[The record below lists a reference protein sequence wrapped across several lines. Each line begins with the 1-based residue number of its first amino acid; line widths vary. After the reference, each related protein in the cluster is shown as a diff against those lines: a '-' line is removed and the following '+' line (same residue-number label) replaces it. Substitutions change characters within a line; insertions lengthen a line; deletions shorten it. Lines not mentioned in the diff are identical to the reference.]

1 MMKGS
6 EMYTQDNAEIESE
19 QSKPIQNFAL
29 EGILDRTKRKVNNL
43 ANFNKHHIGCAKH
56 QVIEVLEHNNYSFGF
71 QSSSLQTEVSP
82 VLSLEQIHKLPSLQ
96 PSEQARSNHS
106 EQSLTQSSEFTA
118 ISSPALSAI
127 PSPENSAIPSSEL
140 SAISSPVPCGNGVNT
155 TSNHAA
161 VNITNTAVNN
171 SANTANPSSMTGHED
186 LNYSLV
192 SWSFNQTDMYNF
204 RADMQKMWSKCR
216 GRGNTSTLE
225 LSQFVNES
233 FQQALAATNDAYFLA
248 GIFDDFDCDPTLP
261 LLRFYY
267 QTYQLKHE
275 SYTNT
280 ALLCYEPLMFNTLNS
295 KQASCYIPNLS
306 CNVQKLGTAYFEYG
320 LRRYQSLLAHLTGNQ
335 NLENGLNLELSTVVS
350 LQALKQA
357 TADVYPDLYRIAQN
371 NDARAENLS
380 FSAAPNAYADLTLSS
395 CDWNLLVKNG
405 ISGENSGQGGQG
417 QKGSMRVNRKLSQH
431 VNFEG
436 WTRIPYQA
444 TNVLSYQD
452 QQLIAEAKESQ
463 KQRDK
468 QLHMLLK
475 QAQGS
480 ISGLTLLLSQHQSP
494 LIECLL
500 EQMLQRAY
508 TKPQGN
514 NTQRLAA
521 AQMNLK
527 LHGLPISSMRF
538 FIPMTNV
545 MMSSAF
551 NSRLSQAELLLKDSL
566 PKLLQLELT
575 ERLSYE
581 VEQLGQQQIV
591 IRNLYQNTLRNLGLP
606 NAAQSKGSALFEA
619 SWTLQDI
626 ERLVGRELVQLSKSL
641 PVRGL
646 ALENVDVAQTPQ
658 AHGSESFIEQERQY
672 ENDLCKKHYTYK
684 LRQAICLIQDLWNQF
699 PEQMRTMETQAPL
712 AFMLS
717 ERLRFMHKVHQT
729 LEWFFSHVGASVVRL
744 ALSGELSALCSCLVF
759 MCRYLPQLPVQSAPD
774 ETPNSLELMLLK
786 LFSPVGSP
794 EVDSINEV
802 TSSQLGLDALL
813 SQQSL
818 DTLSSEH
825 SLGALPSQQ
834 SLDAVASELS
844 LEDPQSAL
852 QVELAHTRS
861 LEHTADEVS
870 SNSLSSEFL
879 NNLQLATA
887 LGRSQIRPTLKAI
900 TLAKLSLEQ
909 MLPAVKTQE
918 VHVQS
923 THSTSQ
929 QSQKQTA
936 HSTSQQSQTY
946 TTSQQAQDKINQNS
960 AGVKANLAAW
970 KTWLQSSM
978 AMQSFLYPETPLPL
992 DVPFMSH
999 LNFNQV
1005 SGAFKGQNL
1014 VQSLLDA
1021 LQDYLGLRRL
1031 PYEPNYL
1038 NLSDNIESSLVQ
1050 FLSLS
1055 ESELLNI
1062 ATSIQKARNVHA
1074 LSKNLKHVLPPQL
1087 IAHLSNQKRTHDVFS
1102 ELVALQKLELSA
1114 KNLKQSQIIDFLWQ
1128 RLQEFSI
1135 DKLNPMTLLMDYLEQ
1150 TLDLKGCLWKERHT
1164 SQLLVSCLYLM
1175 NQVLKL
1181 SERSSDKQPSKML
1194 GKWQILTSDLELS
1207 NQAAPNVYKSQSN
1220 DNHHTRTKSEQFIS
1234 DIVSSSVPNA
1244 NSDAVSSVSS
1254 DTVSN
1259 AVSSSVSKAVSNA
1272 VSNASSGLHGKL
1284 NASSSLDLH
1293 MTVSSGSGLNTDLS
1307 SSSGLHSI
1315 SSLADDV
1322 KSKRNLL
1329 EKQDQASIG
1338 ASTSKRSVQ
1347 KTDELIVHLA
1357 SDQHMMGVMIY
1368 MQRRMESRQIDVAVQ
1383 SSVLQSFAK
1392 YAKAQLPNINIGYA
1406 LLDFIQ
1412 GMMGQ
1417 LLPKNA
1423 VSWRSM
1429 ILGHELKTLCWIQLQ
1444 TVQLK
1449 LLNSHT
1455 YQLKNSRVKNIS
1467 DSVVLSNVPTVLSRN
1482 STVLSNAPTAL
1493 SKNSAVLSN
1502 DLASLSSDATKL
1514 SSNSTKSRDVAHVG
1528 SCNSAMVNNDAHQS
1542 YQGSTV
1548 FSGKSAIQEH
1558 DATDL
1563 GSDSRVLCREAT
1575 VSRESN
1581 VSMELSVSNIAALSC
1596 ESTSSK
1602 RKEVLLRSGCTK
1614 DNAATANLEVGNLKE
1629 ENLNEANLKKGNIS
1643 QPAEPSGVYTLL
1655 EQWMQSNASSKKHY
1669 AVLKEGYTKSQVKLH
1684 DVSSPVNLESKS
1696 DSVTSNTQSLSQLS
1710 SLKAQAL
1717 TTQTQVPKAQPS
1729 KAQSFTEQTYAAN
1742 GDLSTQQQP
1751 QLQYDEALERSNLAH
1766 KEKAMALK
1774 EKELV
1779 LDEKAMVLKGKDI
1792 APLVKESGLG
1802 VNDIPLQT
1810 LFCTACEALSC
1821 IDLYPDVQLQQNVL
1835 NSLQRYLPEQEARL
1849 KEWLSVPT
1857 KLNANLHKAQYKASW
1872 ADMAE
1877 KQLQHKDA
1885 LYYPQGITDL
1895 STVIAQPLAFSML
1908 QTMVELYF
1916 RLLQLHGRQIQ
1927 LTYVFDLQ
1935 KNISERE
1942 SLFKEINLLLKLNDL
1957 RQRYPQAIDFRY
1969 AVRLGRLNAALQM
1982 QGQDS
1987 NLQTVRLKNDEYYQ
2001 QLLKMLKEQSDFSA
2015 AECALQDAAFGQIFE
2030 ALNQGSSASA
2040 LQLMHNLASHYG
2052 EHLLQMHQVKSSFV
2066 LMYFADCEFSHLTTE
2081 QIGQNMLKLTLNFSL
2096 ESTSD
2101 KEQRLSRYFCE
2112 ETDKRKKTQ
2121 LDQPSFVLPVSQN
2134 LLKQQLP
2141 TFANRTAYHE
2151 IFDQKAS
2158 YNELF
2163 REPQVPLKLCTED
2176 FPNIRSMDEA
2186 MQVLQHYQWHNLNML
2201 PPMERLRIHKNYR
2214 GGINIWLAKS
2224 VHQALCSLGSNL
2236 LRQGKDWHLPVHP
2249 MSLFPDFEVLLFTL
2263 MALETQQAL
2272 FVSCPHCHQRQ
2283 LMFNDNLFAKET
2295 EQSCRCCD
2303 TTLSKYGPYPVILN
2317 QEKSG
2322 RIWRPIAG

>member
-1 MMKGS
+1 
-6 EMYTQDNAEIESE
+6 MYTQDNAEIESE

-43 ANFNKHHIGCAKH
+43 ANFNKHHIGCSKH

-96 PSEQARSNHS
+96 PSEQAKSNPY
-106 EQSLTQSSEFTA
+106 EQSLTQSPEFTA

-127 PSPENSAIPSSEL
+127 PFPENSAIPSPEL

-155 TSNHAA
+155 TSNHAV

-192 SWSFNQTDMYNF
+192 SWSFNQTDMHNF
-204 RADMQKMWSKCR
+204 RADMQKMWSKSR
-216 GRGNTSTLE
+216 GRGTTSTLE

-233 FQQALAATNDAYFLA
+233 FQQALAAANDAYFLA
-248 GIFDDFDCDPTLP
+248 GIFDDFDCEPTLP

-335 NLENGLNLELSTVVS
+335 NLENGLDLELSTVVS

-371 NDARAENLS
+371 NDARADNLS

-395 CDWNLLVKNG
+395 CDWNLSGKNG
-405 ISGENSGQGGQG
+405 ISGESTGQGGQG

-436 WTRIPYQA
+436 WTRLPYQA

-508 TKPQGN
+508 IKPQGN

-545 MMSSAF
+545 MMNSAF

-626 ERLVGRELVQLSKSL
+626 ERLVGRELVQLSKLL

-672 ENDLCKKHYTYK
+672 ENELCKKHYTYK
-684 LRQAICLIQDLWNQF
+684 LRQAICLIQDLCNQF

-717 ERLRFMHKVHQT
+717 ERLRFMHKLHQT

-744 ALSGELSALCSCLVF
+744 ALSGDLSALCSCLVF
-759 MCRYLPQLPVQSAPD
+759 MCRYLPQLPVQIAPD

-786 LFSPVGSP
+786 LFSPVSSP

-825 SLGALPSQQ
+825 SLGGLPSQQ
-834 SLDAVASELS
+834 SLYAVASELS
-844 LEDPQSAL
+844 LEDSQYAL

-887 LGRSQIRPTLKAI
+887 LGRNQIRPTLKAI

-929 QSQKQTA
+929 QSQNHSTSQQSQKQTA
-936 HSTSQQSQTY
+936 HSTSQQSQTQTH
-946 TTSQQAQDKINQNS
+946 TTSQQAQDKINQNR

-970 KTWLQSSM
+970 EAWLQSSM

-1055 ESELLNI
+1055 ESDLLNI

-1207 NQAAPNVYKSQSN
+1207 NQAAPNVYKAQAN
-1220 DNHHTRTKSEQFIS
+1220 GNYHTRTKSEQLIS
-1234 DIVSSSVPNA
+1234 DAVSSAVSKAISNA
-1244 NSDAVSSVSS
+1244 FSNASSDAVSNVVSSVSS

-1259 AVSSSVSKAVSNA
+1259 AVSSSVSNA
-1272 VSNASSGLHGKL
+1272 VSNASSGLHGEL

-1307 SSSGLHSI
+1307 SSSGLHTI
-1315 SSLADDV
+1315 SSLAHGV

-1347 KTDELIVHLA
+1347 KTNELIVHLA

-1406 LLDFIQ
+1406 LLEFIQ

-1417 LLPKNA
+1417 LLPKNT

-1502 DLASLSSDATKL
+1502 DLASLSSDAT
-1514 SSNSTKSRDVAHVG
+1514 
-1528 SCNSAMVNNDAHQS
+1528 
-1542 YQGSTV
+1542 
-1548 FSGKSAIQEH
+1548 
-1558 DATDL
+1558 DL

-1575 VSRESN
+1575 VSSGSTVSCESN
-1581 VSMELSVSNIAALSC
+1581 VSRELSVSNRAALSC

-1602 RKEVLLRSGCTK
+1602 RKDVLLRSGCTT

-1629 ENLNEANLKKGNIS
+1629 GNLKNGNIS

-1669 AVLKEGYTKSQVKLH
+1669 AVLKEGHTKSQVKMH
-1684 DVSSPVNLESKS
+1684 DVSNPVNIESKS

-1751 QLQYDEALERSNLAH
+1751 QLQYDEALERSNLEH

-1779 LDEKAMVLKGKDI
+1779 LDEKAVAHKEKATELKGKDI
-1792 APLVKESGLG
+1792 APLVKESALG

-1821 IDLYPDVQLQQNVL
+1821 IDSSPDVQLQQNVL

-1885 LYYPQGITDL
+1885 LYYPQGITNL

-2030 ALNQGSSASA
+2030 ALNKGSSASA
-2040 LQLMHNLASHYG
+2040 LQLMHNLSSHYG

-2066 LMYFADCEFSHLTTE
+2066 LMYFADCEFSYLTTE
-2081 QIGQNMLKLTLNFSL
+2081 QIGQNKLKLTLNFSL
-2096 ESTSD
+2096 ESTAD